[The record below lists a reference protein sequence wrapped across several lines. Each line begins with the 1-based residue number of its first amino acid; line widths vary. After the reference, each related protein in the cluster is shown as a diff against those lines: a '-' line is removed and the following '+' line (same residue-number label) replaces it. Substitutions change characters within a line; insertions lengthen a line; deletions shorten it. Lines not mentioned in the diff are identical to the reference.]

1 MILLLLIL
9 SLFGI
14 LSLEYFSL
22 KRDLSNPA
30 FLFTLGFFTASLILS
45 CFVKKWSV
53 DLHWTSFSVIILGNL
68 GVYLGACACSKFF
81 RTNKRI
87 YITDTN
93 NSPTKLVSLNGLI
106 FLFAL
111 QIAMY
116 LLRIYLLKQFYGGSL
131 PSALAAH
138 TMAIKFGTEK
148 ALQMPFGSS
157 FFYGMAGTIGYV
169 CAFLLPF
176 YMMYKNISFRIKF
189 WLWANFILCMIGS
202 LLSSGRTAMIC
213 LLISF
218 ASFYIISLNLRK
230 IKIKIN
236 VILKWLTVAFLFL
249 FSFQQLG
256 YVIGREESESN
267 WFDEIGIYCGAE
279 IQNLDDFIEEPKFQN
294 YDNLYGQLTF
304 NLFYNKFG
312 YLIGVNQLITE
323 GRDYHRFNYRNEY
336 SLGNVDTALQH
347 YWYDFGITGTFIL
360 CLFIG
365 IFMQALYKLIT
376 RSRNIWIKGY
386 ITPYLFVY
394 SIMIPTTFMSFFSE
408 AFFEKIVQLFD
419 FRFWTTYILI
429 YIPLY
434 KKNLAKKTSFISSSK
449 RFM

>member
-53 DLHWTSFSVIILGNL
+53 DLHWTSFNVIILGNL

-148 ALQMPFGSS
+148 TLQMPFGSS
-157 FFYGMAGTIGYV
+157 FFYGMAGTVGYI

-365 IFMQALYKLIT
+365 VFMQALYKLIT

-408 AFFEKIVQLFD
+408 TFFEKIIQLFD

-429 YIPLY
+429 YIILY
-434 KKNLAKKTSFISSSK
+434 KKNFAKKTSFISSSK